1 MKQNEN
7 NIIIL
12 ELIPCMRMFI
22 IENWPMLIFYGVIVY
37 LLSVD
42 DMTVKLAAA
51 GAVVLFSSMLLYRFI
66 YLSRMKWIVTRLQIR
81 SEHGV
86 FTRDIQYLELYR
98 VVDYSE
104 KQSFLQMLTGIKDV
118 IVYSGDRT
126 TPALRI
132 MGIPA
137 SMEVIPILKQ
147 LVEEQKKIHNIYE
160 ITNR

>member
-1 MKQNEN
+1 MTDNEN
-7 NIIIL
+7 NTVI
-12 ELIPCMRMFI
+12 ELCPCMRMFL
-22 IENWPMLIFYGVIVY
+22 IENLPMLAVY
-37 LLSVD
+37 VVALCLLGDGNRDVR
-42 DMTVKLAAA
+42 LIAA
-51 GAVVLFSSMLLYRFI
+51 GTVILVSAMLLYRFA
-66 YLSRMKWIVTRLQIR
+66 YLTRMRWVVTRLQIR

-126 TPALRI
+126 TPSLRI
-132 MGIPA
+132 IGIPA
-137 SMEVIPILKQ
+137 SASVIPVLKQ
-147 LVEEQKKIHNIYE
+147 LVEEQKRKHNIYE